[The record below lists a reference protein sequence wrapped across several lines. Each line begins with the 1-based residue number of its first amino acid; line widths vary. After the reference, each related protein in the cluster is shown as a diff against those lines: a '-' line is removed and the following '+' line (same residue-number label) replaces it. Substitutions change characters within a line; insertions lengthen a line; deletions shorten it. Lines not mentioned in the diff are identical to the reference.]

1 MSRKIEYKSVLSFYI
16 ERFVALKEAV
26 GYNTRGIKYKMFEI
40 DNFYVENDI
49 KTPVITREIIDKWRS
64 TRIND
69 SIGTLHGKYS
79 TWAQLARFMS

>member
-49 KTPVITREIIDKWRS
+49 KTPVITR
-64 TRIND
+64 
-69 SIGTLHGKYS
+69 
-79 TWAQLARFMS
+79 